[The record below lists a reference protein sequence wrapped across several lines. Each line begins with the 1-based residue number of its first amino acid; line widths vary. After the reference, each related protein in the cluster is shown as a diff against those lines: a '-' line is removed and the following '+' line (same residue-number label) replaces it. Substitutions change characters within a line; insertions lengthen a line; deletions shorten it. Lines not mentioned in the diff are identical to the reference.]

1 MYNTKFRIQTMLL
14 LVAATATLFVAGCK
28 KDKATE
34 SEVITKVVVHLTGIG
49 NSFDTEFEAID
60 ADGDGIFNTID
71 EIQLPVNTSFNCHIH
86 VYDETK
92 TPAADITE
100 EIEAE
105 NTAHLFV
112 FKTTLPGLIIEDL
125 NTDDNGKP
133 FGLESTWS
141 TVLAGTGSVQIA
153 LHHDPTDKTAADPGG
168 DVDFEVTF
176 PVKVQ

>member
-1 MYNTKFRIQTMLL
+1 MFYNNSRFNTLFLAL
-14 LVAATATLFVAGCK
+14 AATAVLFSACK

-34 SEVITKVVVHLTGIG
+34 SEVITKVVVHLTGVG
-49 NSFDTEFEAID
+49 NAFDTEFEAVD

-71 EIQLPVNTSFNCHIH
+71 QIELPLGGTFNCHLH

-92 TPAADITE
+92 TPVDDITE

-112 FKTTLPGLIIEDL
+112 LKSTVNGLVINNL
-125 NTDDNGKP
+125 NVDDNGKP
-133 FGLESTWS
+133 FGLESSWAT
-141 TVLAGTGSVQIA
+141 TVAGTGTVQIS
-153 LHHDPTDKTAADPGG
+153 LHHEPTDKTATDPGG
-168 DVDFEVTF
+168 DIDFDVTF